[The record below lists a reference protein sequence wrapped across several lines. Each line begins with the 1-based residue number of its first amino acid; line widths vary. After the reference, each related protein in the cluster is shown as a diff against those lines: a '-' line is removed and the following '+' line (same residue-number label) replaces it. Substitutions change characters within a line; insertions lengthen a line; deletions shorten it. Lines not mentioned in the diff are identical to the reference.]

1 MSLKLG
7 HIYAHDCEA
16 LRKPKIGLCVSEK
29 ASWLFWFNSERR
41 RTADGQLPVPKTE
54 NRVFTRDGYL
64 NMSLAVRMGI
74 EEMKGA
80 TDYGQMSDQL
90 RAQFIEM
97 LKQPIR
103 ERYRRYN
110 ETRFLASSS
119 RGQHRQS
126 VRLCIASHGTM
137 ARARA

>member
-7 HIYAHDCEA
+7 HIYAYDCEA
-16 LRKPKIGLCVSEK
+16 LRKPKIGLCISEK

-54 NRVFTRDGYL
+54 NRVFTKDGYL
-64 NMSLAVRMGI
+64 NMSLVVRMDV

-90 RAQFIEM
+90 RVQFIEM

-103 ERYRRYN
+103 TLSALQRDTILRN
-110 ETRFLASSS
+110 FSA
-119 RGQHRQS
+119 
-126 VRLCIASHGTM
+126 
-137 ARARA
+137 